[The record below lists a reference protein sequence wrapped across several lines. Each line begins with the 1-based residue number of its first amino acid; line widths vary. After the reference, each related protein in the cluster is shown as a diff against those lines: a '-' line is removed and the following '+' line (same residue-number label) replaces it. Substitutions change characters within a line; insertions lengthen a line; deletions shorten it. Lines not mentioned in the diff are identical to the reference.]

1 MTQLKKYVGIYLE
14 REMLSNVKNYQ
25 VMDLIERRCLMM
37 KKGRLN
43 ALRRSIKKAIKKG
56 KYDRVS
62 KLVGIYRE
70 NGGKIKIK

>member
-1 MTQLKKYVGIYLE
+1 
-14 REMLSNVKNYQ
+14 
-25 VMDLIERRCLMM
+25 M
-37 KKGRLN
+37 KKGRLI

-70 NGGKIKIK
+70 NGGEIKIKW